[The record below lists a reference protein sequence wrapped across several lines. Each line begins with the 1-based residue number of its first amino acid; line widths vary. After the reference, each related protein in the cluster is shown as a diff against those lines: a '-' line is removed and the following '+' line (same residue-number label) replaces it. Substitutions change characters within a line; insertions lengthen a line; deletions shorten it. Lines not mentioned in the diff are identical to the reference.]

1 MSKLTE
7 KELSALEDTLSAEQ
21 MVIKKYQTY
30 AMLCNDPQLKAR
42 CEEIAKKH
50 QQHFDRL
57 MSYLN

>member
-7 KELSALEDTLSAEQ
+7 KELSAIEDSLSAEQ
-21 MVIKKYQTY
+21 VVIKKYQTY
-30 AMLCNDPQLKAR
+30 AMLCNDPQLKSR

-50 QQHFDRL
+50 QRHYDRL